1 MIAVSLLASQANSIK
16 LKFILSQNGLQRTP
30 SLDLTLQW
38 SWYIF
43 LYKHFQSSQ
52 ACKITA
58 MNNNTNKFTLIIQ
71 YLHGSTTC
79 IYNTI

>member
-1 MIAVSLLASQANSIK
+1 MIARSLLASQANSIK

-30 SLDLTLQW
+30 SLDLTLQ
-38 SWYIF
+38 
-43 LYKHFQSSQ
+43 LFQPSQ

-71 YLHGSTTC
+71 YLHVSTTESNC
-79 IYNTI
+79 LL